1 MLRNFANT
9 FLLVAFALTA
19 VSHARGE
26 SPSPS
31 LQVQTALDDL
41 NRWLGDDTNGQQ
53 WNNYLDNAELKAEL
67 AKDDAADPATLDRI
81 LAKYSSNTAGLDRP
95 RFQAVK
101 TALASWRASLAQPEP
116 GALAASARQAQF
128 KPITPQEAA
137 EAKRALATA
146 ITELE
151 GFLNRSGRANADRWK
166 AYLGWNDLVAIVQ
179 SNEAP
184 NAEVVDSLSRKL
196 TSNVSGLEFGPF
208 VRTRAALERYAGLAT
223 AAADPMLA
231 ATYQQRIEELAK
243 RIEAYEQNP
252 ASGDDALEIGRSLA
266 WINRSSQAADFRTAA
281 GRQLYRHN
289 LFGYASQRFAA
300 SGIEDNVDRVSQV
313 RDNIL
318 GTDIYGQ
325 AHLVGRTTLALNENP
340 RVASMSI
347 LLGATANSNTVGY
360 NGPVTIYATGVT
372 QVAGTKNLQMDA
384 RGLFDFPA
392 TACCTTNTNINDIC
406 AKCRLI
412 ERIAWKRAG
421 KQKGQAQAIAAD
433 HAEVR
438 ISGEMDR
445 ESAKLIAEQN
455 QRYNEK
461 FRDPLIRRNAFP
473 QELRFSSR
481 KDRAEVRML
490 QAGPGLIGAPTAPP
504 PVGDD
509 HDLAVRMHESLVVNF
524 GQSAL
529 GGYELTDVRLE
540 KLIRDDLEDEVPDEL
555 KVTLPDG
562 TLDPDKE
569 PWSITFARELPV
581 RAKFQDGGLWMA
593 IRADRFTRGEGDT
606 PGTYKPAI
614 TELVEISAKY
624 TIEKTD
630 AGANLRR
637 DGDVQIRFPNRQ
649 NPDQIT
655 IRDSATVTFMRR
667 KFRNM
672 FKEEFIGE
680 GLQFKGRW
688 AKAGTLRLRELRSAD
703 AWLTLGWQM
712 PARESAAPPPATAA
726 ANPPAATGAE

>member
-1 MLRNFANT
+1 MLRNLANT
-9 FLLVAFALTA
+9 LLLVAFALTA
-19 VSHARGE
+19 VSQARGE
-26 SPSPS
+26 SPSPA

-41 NRWLGDDTNGQQ
+41 NRWLGSGTNGQQ
-53 WNNYLDNAELKAEL
+53 WNKYLGNEELRAEL
-67 AKDDAADPATLDRI
+67 AKDDAADPAALNRI
-81 LAKYSSNTAGLDRP
+81 LAKYSSDTAGLERP

-101 TALASWRASLAQPEP
+101 IALTSWHASLAQPEP
-116 GALAASARQAQF
+116 GALAAAARQAQF
-128 KPITPQEAA
+128 KPITPQDVA

-146 ITELE
+146 VSELE
-151 GFLNRSGRANADRWK
+151 GFLNRSGTANADRWK
-166 AYLGWNDLVAIVQ
+166 AYLGWNDLVGIVQ
-179 SNEAP
+179 SDEAP
-184 NAEVVDSLSRKL
+184 NAEVVDSLSSKL

-208 VRTRAALERYAGLAT
+208 VRTRAALERYAGLAA
-223 AAADPMLA
+223 AAADTMLE
-231 ATYQQRIEELAK
+231 ATYQQRIDELAK
-243 RIEAYEQNP
+243 RLEAYAQNP
-252 ASGDDALEIGRSLA
+252 ASGDDALEISRSLA
-266 WINRSSQAADFRTAA
+266 WINLSGQAADFRTAA

-300 SGIEDNVDRVSQV
+300 SGIEDNVDRVTQV

-325 AHLVGRTTLALNENP
+325 AHLVGRTTLRLNENP

-360 NGPVTIYATGVT
+360 NGPVTIYSTGVT

-392 TACCTTNTNINDIC
+392 TACCTTHTTINGIC
-406 AKCRLI
+406 AKCGLI

-421 KQKGQAQAIAAD
+421 KQKGQAEAIAAD

-438 ISGEMDR
+438 VSRDMDR

-455 QRYNEK
+455 QKYNEK

-481 KDRAEVRML
+481 TDRAEVRIL

-509 HDLAVRMHESLVVNF
+509 HDLALRLHESFVVNM

-529 GGYELTDVRLE
+529 GGYELTDLRLE
-540 KLIRDDLEDEVPDEL
+540 KLIREDMKDEVPEEL
-555 KVTLPDG
+555 QVTQ
-562 TLDPDKE
+562 DKE
-569 PWSITFARELPV
+569 PWSIVFARELPV
-581 RAKFQDGGLWMA
+581 RAKFQDGKLWIA
-593 IRADRFTRGEGDT
+593 IRADTFKRGQREENGPYT
-606 PGTYKPAI
+606 PVI
-614 TELVEISAKY
+614 TELVEISAAY

-630 AGANLRR
+630 AGATLRR
-637 DGDVQIRFPNRQ
+637 DGDVRIQFPNRE
-649 NPDQIT
+649 NPEQVPARDQV
-655 IRDSATVTFMRR
+655 TVTFMRR
-667 KFRNM
+667 KFRNL

-680 GLQFKGRW
+680 GLQFKERW

-712 PARESAAPPPATAA
+712 PASGAAPESAPGGPAAPQPTPPT
-726 ANPPAATGAE
+726 ATGAE